1 MSVLRVLLVDD
12 HAVVRA
18 GYRRLL
24 ELDAGIAVAAEAA
37 DAAQGYAVFCTERPD
52 VSIVDLSLPG
62 GGGGLELIR
71 RMRAHAPQ
79 AAVLAFSMH
88 DDALFAVRALQAGA
102 RGYVTKRSAPD
113 VLIEAVAAVAGGKTY
128 LSPDIGAQLAGRGAD
143 AAHPLERLS
152 ARELEIFRQLADG
165 RTIGDIAAALHLSP
179 KTVAN
184 YQTQIKEKLGVA
196 TSAALVHLAL
206 RHGLLQPLPN

>member
-1 MSVLRVLLVDD
+1 MAVLRVLLVDD

-37 DAAQGYAVFCTERPD
+37 DAAQGYAAFCAGRPD

-62 GGGGLELIR
+62 GGGLELIR
-71 RMRAHAPQ
+71 RIHAHTPQ

-88 DDALFAVRALQAGA
+88 EDALFAVRALQAGA
-102 RGYVTKRSAPD
+102 RGYVTKKSAPD
-113 VLIEAVAAVAGGKTY
+113 VLIEAVAAVSAGRTY
-128 LSPDIGAQLAGRGAD
+128 LSPDVGAQLAQRGAD

-196 TSAALVHLAL
+196 SSAALVHLAL
-206 RHGLLQPLPN
+206 RLGLLQPLPN